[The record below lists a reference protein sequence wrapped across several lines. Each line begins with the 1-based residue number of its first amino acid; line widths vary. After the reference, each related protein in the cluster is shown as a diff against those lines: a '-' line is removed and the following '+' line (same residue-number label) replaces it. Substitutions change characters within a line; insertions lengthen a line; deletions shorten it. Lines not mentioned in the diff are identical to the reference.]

1 MCGKSRYCNPPTAER
16 GEDKT
21 NFLPLMTLIQLI
33 HADKPN
39 LRNTEAAEEAEEI
52 RKWGYQN
59 WSKRVEPGA
68 DSPQL

>member
-1 MCGKSRYCNPPTAER
+1 
-16 GEDKT
+16 
-21 NFLPLMTLIQLI
+21 MTLIQLI

-39 LRNTEAAEEAEEI
+39 LRNTEAAEEEEEI